1 MNKLC
6 KDEFKHSKIIFSSSY
21 PNNLSWAHSGVV
33 VAEGGQVTIDTSK
46 LDASNLLERVP
57 EALRR
62 DHRILYR
69 VISFP
74 RHGVLNIR
82 GLNLSRYFSQGHVN
96 NTVLKV

>member
-1 MNKLC
+1 MNL
-6 KDEFKHSKIIFSSSY
+6 SSSY
-21 PNNLSWAHSGVV
+21 FDTVSRTRSGAV
-33 VAEGGQVTIDTSK
+33 VAEGGQVTIDASK

-74 RHGVLNIR
+74 RHGALNIQ
-82 GLNLSRYFSQGHVN
+82 GLNLSRCFSQMSWRE
-96 NTVLKV
+96 

>member
-1 MNKLC
+1 MNKH
-6 KDEFKHSKIIFSSSY
+6 EFRYSKIPFCRLYFNFSFWSD
-21 PNNLSWAHSGVV
+21 LGVV
-33 VAEGGQVTIDTSK
+33 VAEGGQVTIDTSQ

-62 DHRILYR
+62 DHRVLYR

-82 GLNLSRYFSQGHVN
+82 GLNLSRFFCLVM
-96 NTVLKV
+96 